1 MSDTNETTVEPHHR
15 RPRILIADD
24 EKSIANAVAAMM
36 DMSDMDAIIVNDGI
50 AANQAMIE
58 GEADAA
64 ILDVMM
70 PGMSGFEVL
79 KSARTR
85 DDRTPVLMLTAL
97 TTIDDKMNGF
107 DAGADDYLPK
117 PFDMRELVARTSILA
132 KQQPY
137 STGTMEIGGITLNMS
152 KSMISND
159 NGTTL
164 PMTDIE
170 TSVLS
175 YLNAHRPA
183 VRIGRLAEIA
193 STASGSDI
201 NDGNIRLAAATA
213 TSKLR
218 QIGSTVSIEESD
230 GRLVIIDSNDDEK
243 NDTNQIG
250 NELNTIDDDK
260 QQFNTHTQATKSNS
274 FNGRRRKT
282 QFPWKIGR

>member
-1 MSDTNETTVEPHHR
+1 MPDKNETTVSHH

-24 EKSIANAVAAMM
+24 EKSIANAISAMM
-36 DMSDMDAIIVNDGI
+36 DMSDMDTIVVNDGI
-50 AANQAMIE
+50 TADKAMVE

-85 DDRTPVLMLTAL
+85 DDRTPILMLTAL

-230 GRLVIIDSNDDEK
+230 GRLVIIDLNDDEE
-243 NDTNQIG
+243 NDTNQTD

-260 QQFNTHTQATKSNS
+260 QQFDTHTQATKSKP

>member
-1 MSDTNETTVEPHHR
+1 MSDTNETTVEPHH

-24 EKSIANAVAAMM
+24 EKSIANAISAMM
-36 DMSDMDAIIVNDGI
+36 DMSDMDTIVVNDGI
-50 AANQAMIE
+50 TADKAMVE

-85 DDRTPVLMLTAL
+85 DDRTPILMLTAL

-230 GRLVIIDSNDDEK
+230 GRLVIIDLNDDEE
-243 NDTNQIG
+243 NDTNQTD

-260 QQFNTHTQATKSNS
+260 QQFDTHTQATKSKP